1 MEVIELG
8 TKTLS
13 RLGISLNEYEAMV
26 DNVDD
31 ITMSVAD
38 KHILSDFDAH
48 TIGEGAELGAIID
61 GGTTVGP

>member
-1 MEVIELG
+1 
-8 TKTLS
+8 
-13 RLGISLNEYEAMV
+13 MV